1 MLRSS
6 GDSKTSA
13 LHSKEASRTSGDE
26 ETRNSRGCG
35 LSSRWVV
42 VLAHHSDR
50 PAGDACSEPILLWEL
65 VLCSF
70 SAVQTHV
77 RVWIDLRK
85 CTWCSTD
92 QLGKTNPGASQGPR
106 AGKFY
111 AHEEDRHALHYV
123 MWTASEG
130 DPIITCVAVAGFLT
144 KTGVGE
150 GAPGVAT
157 Q

>member
-1 MLRSS
+1 M
-6 GDSKTSA
+6 
-13 LHSKEASRTSGDE
+13 
-26 ETRNSRGCG
+26 
-35 LSSRWVV
+35 V

-65 VLCSF
+65 VLCSS
-70 SAVQTHV
+70 SAVQTRV
-77 RVWIDLRK
+77 RVWI
-85 CTWCSTD
+85 D